1 MVIETKM
8 RGCVV
13 TQIYLSVYQCQLSKR
28 TMCFS
33 SECQGSA
40 DIVFAIDVS
49 GSIRPER
56 FYQVLEFVVGAVENL
71 EVFNDK
77 VRVGALSFS
86 DNAYPQF
93 HLNQLSARQ
102 DVIQVGDVI
111 ISIHHVGQHL
121 GPLSHV
127 GYISTD
133 CTV

>member
-1 MVIETKM
+1 MF
-8 RGCVV
+8 V
-13 TQIYLSVYQCQLSKR
+13 TQLSLSAYQR
-28 TMCFS
+28 INVFYT
-33 SECQGSA
+33 ECQGSA

-111 ISIHHVGQHL
+111 SVQYLVQHL
-121 GPLSHV
+121 GPYRTLAILV
-127 GYISTD
+127 Q
-133 CTV
+133 TVQSRVNMQ